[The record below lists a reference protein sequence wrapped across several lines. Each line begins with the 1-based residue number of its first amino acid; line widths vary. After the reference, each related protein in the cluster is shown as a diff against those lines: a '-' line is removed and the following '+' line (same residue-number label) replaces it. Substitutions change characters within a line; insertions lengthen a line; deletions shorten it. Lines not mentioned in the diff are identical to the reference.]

1 MAAQTDARIAV
12 IGSSN
17 VDFIMRLE
25 RLPSVGE
32 TVTDGTF
39 MQSFGGKG
47 ANQAVAAARAGGRV
61 TFVTGLGDDVYA
73 PLMLDNFRRDG
84 IQTDHVLV
92 QTGMATG
99 CALILFDRQGQNCIA
114 VSPGANYALEPTHIN
129 ACAAVIRQARMLV
142 MQMELSVPTALR
154 ALMIAAENGTP
165 TLFNYAPVRGDIPL
179 SAHIHVLVVNEHEAA
194 ALTGLPVETVE
205 QAARAAQAL
214 RAQGP
219 RIVVLTLGALGAYV
233 ASAEVERHC
242 PAFAVTPVDT
252 TAAGD
257 VFCGALAVALVE
269 DRPLVEAVR
278 FANAASALSVTH
290 LGAQPSIPTRDAINA
305 LLGQADAPV

>member
-1 MAAQTDARIAV
+1 MEAQTESPIVV

-25 RLPSVGE
+25 RLPSIGE
-32 TVTDGTF
+32 TVTDGAF
-39 MQSFGGKG
+39 MQTFGGKG
-47 ANQAVAAARAGGRV
+47 ANQAVAAARAGGHV

-73 PLMLDNFRRDG
+73 PLMLENFRRDG
-84 IQTDHVLV
+84 IQTEHALV
-92 QTGMATG
+92 QPDMATG
-99 CALILFDRQGQNCIA
+99 CALILFDQNGQNCIA
-114 VSPGANYALEPTHIN
+114 VSPGANYSLEPYHVD
-129 ACAAVIRQARMLV
+129 ACTDVIRKAKILV
-142 MQMELSVPTALR
+142 MQMEVSAPTVLR
-154 ALMIAAENGTP
+154 ALEVAAECGTP
-165 TLFNYAPVRGDIPL
+165 TLFNYAPIRGDIPL
-179 SAHIHVLVVNEHEAA
+179 SERIHILVVNEHEAA

-214 RAQGP
+214 RTQGP

-233 ASAEVERHC
+233 ASAEGESHC

-269 DRPLVEAVR
+269 GRPLLEAVR

-290 LGAQPSIPTRDAINA
+290 LGAQPSIPTRDAIKA
-305 LLGQADAPV
+305 LLTP